1 MVATPVYQARE
12 LVALAR
18 ERYPAWDS
26 FAHPAFVADE
36 IAPRRQAARL
46 AQELLSPAGLEP
58 LVQAARYEEILARL
72 EQLSR
77 ATHLLWTAQASRGD
91 LALLY
96 QPQLP
101 RPAFGAHLYSL
112 LHGQAPVEAR
122 LDEYTAFLTRHALPN
137 TWPLPTYLLSLLNPT
152 GDILVKPRLTYWFM
166 QFMGAG
172 EHYRPQPSGAAYRVI
187 RQQAQVLQAQLTDYA
202 PQDLLDTQSL
212 LWVAYEVSRARGGGL
227 TLKDQIELDQPPIY
241 EATLPPLPVLAEEGG
256 RYIAADSAETMSNLS
271 EPFAK
276 IFASPAE
283 AEWAFDF
290 LQDTIQH
297 LTQGRDD
304 PRLALTLPKGA
315 TASLSLDYGKWL
327 VARFRR
333 RLTRTVVSVCLLT
346 ELAPT
351 EAAYRRS
358 EPFAAAQ
365 GEPEARI
372 WWDIPLSEM
381 AALLPVYRAT
391 LAHIAGRFAHWR
403 NTHQRSLHQASIF
416 EAVINPTLRAT
427 LLAGKLVSV
436 ATVETLPPRLPAHD
450 LRALSQETSLNEAD
464 LAVWVAAVERKGQA
478 IFYGPP
484 GTGKTFVAQRLARH
498 LVSGGDGFVE
508 MVQFHPAYAYE
519 DFIQGIRPITA
530 AGQLTYENQ
539 PGRFLD
545 FCRRAQLCRGTCVLI
560 LDEINR
566 ADLARVFGELMLLLE
581 YRQTTIPLAGGGE
594 LSIPPNV
601 RLLGTMNTADRSI
614 ALVDYALRRR
624 FAFIPLRPNMA
635 VLRRFHAGSTFPVER
650 LIELLEQLN
659 QLLEPDYQV
668 GTSYFLRERLAEELP
683 SIWQLEIETY
693 LEEYFY
699 NQRDRVTLWRWAE
712 VGQRLLG

>member
-101 RPAFGAHLYSL
+101 RPAFCAHLYSL
-112 LHGQAPVEAR
+112 LHGQTPVEAR

-172 EHYRPQPSGAAYRVI
+172 EHYRSQPSGAAYRVI

-276 IFASPAE
+276 I
-283 AEWAFDF
+283 
-290 LQDTIQH
+290 
-297 LTQGRDD
+297 
-304 PRLALTLPKGA
+304 
-315 TASLSLDYGKWL
+315 Y
-327 VARFRR
+327 
-333 RLTRTVVSVCLLT
+333 
-346 ELAPT
+346 
-351 EAAYRRS
+351 
-358 EPFAAAQ
+358 
-365 GEPEARI
+365 
-372 WWDIPLSEM
+372 
-381 AALLPVYRAT
+381 
-391 LAHIAGRFAHWR
+391 
-403 NTHQRSLHQASIF
+403 
-416 EAVINPTLRAT
+416 
-427 LLAGKLVSV
+427 
-436 ATVETLPPRLPAHD
+436 D

-683 SIWQLEIETY
+683 SIWQLEIEPY

-712 VGQRLLG
+712 VEQRLLG

>member
-1 MVATPVYQARE
+1 MLDPLCFRPNMVVTPVYQARE

-36 IAPRRQAARL
+36 VAPRRQAARL
-46 AQELLSPAGLEP
+46 AQELLSPASLEP
-58 LVQAARYEEILARL
+58 LVQAAHYEEILARL

-101 RPAFGAHLYSL
+101 RPAFGAHLYTL

-122 LDEYTAFLTRHALPN
+122 LDEYAGFLTRHNLPN

-212 LWVAYEVSRARGGGL
+212 LWVAYEVSRARAGGL

-241 EATLPPLPVLAEEGG
+241 EATLPHLPVLAEEGG
-256 RYIAADSAETMSNLS
+256 RYVAADSAETMSNLS

-276 IFASPAE
+276 IY
-283 AEWAFDF
+283 D
-290 LQDTIQH
+290 
-297 LTQGRDD
+297 
-304 PRLALTLPKGA
+304 
-315 TASLSLDYGKWL
+315 
-327 VARFRR
+327 
-333 RLTRTVVSVCLLT
+333 
-346 ELAPT
+346 
-351 EAAYRRS
+351 
-358 EPFAAAQ
+358 
-365 GEPEARI
+365 
-372 WWDIPLSEM
+372 
-381 AALLPVYRAT
+381 
-391 LAHIAGRFAHWR
+391 
-403 NTHQRSLHQASIF
+403 LH
-416 EAVINPTLRAT
+416 
-427 LLAGKLVSV
+427 
-436 ATVETLPPRLPAHD
+436 
-450 LRALSQETSLNEAD
+450 ALSQETSLDEAD
-464 LAVWVAAVERKGQA
+464 LAVWAAAVERKGQA

-484 GTGKTFVAQRLARH
+484 GTGKTFVAQRLARY

-539 PGRFLD
+539 SGRFLD

-566 ADLARVFGELMLLLE
+566 ADLARVFGELLLLLE
-581 YRQTTIPLAGGGE
+581 YRQTAIPLAGGGE
-594 LSIPPNV
+594 LTIPPNV

-635 VLRRFHAGSTFPVER
+635 VLRRFHAGATFPVER

-683 SIWQLEIETY
+683 SIWQLEIEPY

-699 NQRDRVTLWRWAE
+699 NQRDKVTLWRWAE